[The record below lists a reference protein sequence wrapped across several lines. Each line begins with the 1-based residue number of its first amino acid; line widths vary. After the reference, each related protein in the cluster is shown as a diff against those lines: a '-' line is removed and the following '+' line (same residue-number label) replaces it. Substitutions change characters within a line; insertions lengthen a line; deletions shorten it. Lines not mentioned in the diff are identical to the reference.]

1 MLYKK
6 KLIIKEKQEYIR
18 TKRFDNNDP
27 LLSGYFYAIN
37 KIDNLNEE
45 REYYDVYT
53 TINGLS
59 VEVDKERNYSNTPF
73 KPPF

>member
-6 KLIIKEKQEYIR
+6 KLIINKQEYIR
-18 TKRFDNNDP
+18 TKRSDNNDP
-27 LLSGYFYAIN
+27 LLSGYFYVIN
-37 KIDNLNEE
+37 KIYNS
-45 REYYDVYT
+45 YDVYT

-59 VEVDKERNYSNTPF
+59 VEVDKETNYSNTPF